1 MRLTV
6 SYGAGV
12 QCASI
17 DEALVAG
24 VLLPRSTT
32 ARDSSAVLTEA
43 LRNPLGAPPL
53 ESFLATNRD
62 LVVIVNDATRA
73 TPTALVLEL
82 LHPLLSSLDD
92 ARLVVATGTHRAPS
106 DAELSHILGGLEP
119 FWRPRTS
126 IHDSRDLSAMVNLG
140 KTSRGNDVLLN
151 RDVADAG
158 SILVIGSVEPH
169 YFAGYTGGRKSFL
182 PGVAAYETVER
193 NHALAMDPASM
204 PAALEGNPV
213 HEDMQ
218 EAADL
223 MSDRDVWSIMAVV
236 DADHNVCGAAAGG
249 LNESFREAVSGAR
262 AVFEVPIEERADV
275 VVAVAPPPMDTTL
288 YQAHKALEHGSLALR
303 DGGVIILVSRCR
315 EGMGQ
320 TSFAE
325 LLGAADTP
333 RDAIMSVRSGYE
345 LGHHKVARIASI
357 ACRAE
362 VWAVTDIDAARIR
375 GVFMRPFPGLQ
386 TALDAAIER
395 TGQDARVLV
404 LPDASV
410 TVPVLG

>member
-6 SYGAGV
+6 PYGAGT
-12 QCASI
+12 QDASV
-17 DEALVAG
+17 DDALVAG
-24 VLLPRSTT
+24 VLLPTSTT

-43 LRNPLGAPPL
+43 LRHPLGAPPL
-53 ESFLATNRD
+53 ESFLAMSRD
-62 LVVIVNDATRA
+62 LVVVVNDATRA

-82 LHPLLSSLDD
+82 LHTLLSSVDG
-92 ARLVVATGTHRAPS
+92 ARLIVATGTHRAPT
-106 DAELSHILGGLEP
+106 DAELSHILGDLEP

-126 IHDSRDLSAMVNLG
+126 IHDSRDPSAMVSLG
-140 KTSRGNDVLLN
+140 TTSRGNDVLLS
-151 RDVADAG
+151 RQVADAG

-218 EAADL
+218 EAAGL
-223 MSDRDVWSIMAVV
+223 LRGRDIWSVMTVV
-236 DADHNVCGAAAGG
+236 DADHNVCSAAAGG
-249 LNESFREAVSGAR
+249 LNESFREAVRGAR
-262 AVFEVPIEERADV
+262 AVFEVPIEGPADV

-288 YQAHKALEHGSLALR
+288 YQAHKALEHGNLALR
-303 DGGVIILVSRCR
+303 DGGVIILVSSCS

-333 RDAIMSVRSGYE
+333 RDALLSVRSVYE
-345 LGHHKVARIASI
+345 LGHHKVARMAAI

-362 VWAVTDIDAARIR
+362 IWAVTDIDAAQVQ
-375 GVFMRPFPGLQ
+375 GVFMRPFPDLQ

-395 TGQDARVLV
+395 TGGDASVLV

-410 TVPVLG
+410 TVPVIG